1 MGVLGIVLASVFWG
15 LTNRPVTLISD
26 TSALIGVLTAKD
38 RVLSKPKS
46 AGFVA
51 RNWLQHDGDKRHQAV
66 ATERWVG
73 LDEALTNQVISPNI
87 GRLDWAHVVP
97 KKTIPTIISCNLKQ
111 VFIASITLDLPE
123 TCLVLDASVF
133 AETGSLKI
141 LYQAGF
147 FKVRRAQNFN
157 NGRLWNTSRN
167 RKSKSARQ
175 TVAALTERLNRFGS
189 IPPNALEP

>member
-1 MGVLGIVLASVFWG
+1 MGVLGIVLPSVFWG

-97 KKTIPTIISCNLKQ
+97 KKTVPAIDSYTLKQ

-123 TCLVLDASVF
+123 TYLVLIASVF
-133 AETGSLKI
+133 AKTGSLKI
-141 LYQAGF
+141 FY
-147 FKVRRAQNFN
+147 K
-157 NGRLWNTSRN
+157 
-167 RKSKSARQ
+167 
-175 TVAALTERLNRFGS
+175 
-189 IPPNALEP
+189 